1 LTSFFSETFRQHL
14 LANPTFFDTPKDVAM
29 VLFTQA
35 PEYADNDARYA
46 GIETVE
52 DLSGLLG
59 WEPPIHWGDPPVTEI
74 ELPLVA
80 PPNGDT
86 RYIRLDNA
94 FVLPDD
100 APSLYI
106 LSVGFIYKG
115 TIGSITDPLIFVT
128 NSPVGAGMVL
138 NPGDAITARPDATAD
153 NERWL
158 FSYTVTT
165 GPPAAITTVPG
176 PLATLK
182 AEPPFDASRTQHVW
196 LYPQRVN
203 LIANPS
209 FEAGMTHWRT
219 NGTPQQINGSA
230 PDNEMEQSIRRKAG
244 QFSGA
249 SPLIVESNMFPASF
263 GVRPKEM
270 FTIRLNAK
278 GNGRMKVAM
287 LSWMADFS
295 ATRVDWGLMPDPENP
310 EEMIDAEWQLSPK
323 GFISVCTL
331 RMTPEAR
338 YAMVRIEVE
347 GDLLILDNCL
357 VEEGWVP
364 AGQDDGSGGTVSTG
378 FPYFDGDSLYG
389 ARDDFSWYGG
399 EDCQGHTYSCWYN
412 HRRAVVGRL
421 FAFQT
426 SKEDQAQPTLPPV
439 WSYDPNSY
447 MPGHWFS
454 APPSRVLNRLLN
466 NPNTPV
472 FIDAC
477 DSTPTTIANQGVTAD
492 ATVTEAQRF
501 LPEARSYFWFPA
513 SAGNS
518 MSVPDAANLD
528 ITATMAVI
536 AEIAP
541 PTWSPL
547 SESVIASKWLNAGIT
562 PGTPGYIVP
571 LVGGEGY
578 SVSTPDHADYRI
590 TGTRVITARVRFSN
604 DVFNHGLV
612 VHSAAA
618 PNQGWSLSVED
629 RVLNFRWS
637 TTGASQPTN
646 QVNIGSIASFGYTSD
661 VFIGVKITP
670 SSGGNSHF
678 QMIRST
684 DGGVTWANVGL
695 TVMGPAFTSTFDTT
709 ATLKIGNFVA
719 TGADECWTSRV
730 YWVEMRNGTDPK
742 AGTVIFRCDASER
755 APTENPWTDPT
766 QAGRTVRTWTAV
778 AAGVTAGMLTAGGNG
793 IPIGNSWVFSLLPTG
808 ALQLLWGK
816 PTPPPWETASFDS
829 VASDMNLSA
838 FAGNSRHLVAFTF
851 LNSVGGGNAEIR
863 FWHSDDGV
871 TWTQL
876 GSTMTKPTFSL
887 IAGTARFELTAQS
900 NAEAFRS
907 MEAKVYSA
915 KVYNTT
921 GATGTVPST
930 GIPVLDIDCDVLTS
944 DDYGQPTFLATT
956 GQVVTVNRG
965 ASGYI
970 STMTPAL
977 DKGGRPFFM
986 LDGVNDY
993 IEIPHH
999 ASLNIP
1005 DDGNFVVVIAGR
1017 QKSLPK
1023 GSGAVWV
1030 QKVNSAAPNDGWQ
1043 LPDASTPAG
1052 TGSFTASLKDA
1063 ASVTAVTP
1071 AHAFNTLKVPTSYGF
1086 RKTDKLVAVR
1096 DSLFSTPVT
1105 VPPTLGTV
1113 GSPIPVQIGRLGTT
1127 YEALDFFGMCVL
1139 TQLLNDTELSNL
1151 AIAMRDGSDVYHHGD
1166 RWTITDDGIFA
1177 GIPLSAGDTL
1187 VAVHPTGASSPM
1199 SFDEVIWDTQ
1209 AEGGGVVTNVEIE
1222 RQGLVYK
1229 WIPSGLVVYHLDV
1242 LFPYDTRPCPP
1253 PVTGDVIDRDEVPD
1267 PWVEPPP
1274 PDTEPP
1280 TAPVLTVD
1288 AFTSTQ
1294 VDLSWTAA
1302 TDNVGV
1308 TQYLIERAVGAG
1320 SAAFHQIFTTA
1331 ILTYS
1336 DIGLTRGETYRYR
1349 VRATDAAGNLG
1360 PFSNVVE
1367 VTTEGE
1373 PSLWDEALWDE
1384 GFWGEE

>member
-1 LTSFFSETFRQHL
+1 MTSFFSETFRQHL

-35 PEYADNDARYA
+35 PAYADNDARYT
-46 GIETVE
+46 GIETVDE
-52 DLSGLLG
+52 LSGLLG
-59 WEPPIHWGDPPVTEI
+59 WEPPIYWGDPPVTEI
-74 ELPLVA
+74 ELSLAA

-94 FVLPDD
+94 FVLPDE
-100 APSLYI
+100 APSLNI
-106 LSVGFIYKG
+106 MSVGFIYKG
-115 TIGSITDPLIFVT
+115 TIGSVTDPLIFVT
-128 NSPVGAGMVL
+128 NNPVGTGMVL

-165 GPPAAITTVPG
+165 GPPAAISTVAG

-219 NGTPQQINGSA
+219 NGTPQQIDGPA

-295 ATRVDWGLMPDPENP
+295 STRVDWGLMPYPENP
-310 EEMIDAEWQLSPK
+310 EEMIDAEWQLSPE

-347 GDLLILDNCL
+347 GDLLVLDNCL

-454 APPSRVLNRLLN
+454 APPARVLNRLLN

-477 DSTPTTIANQGVTAD
+477 DSTPTTIANQGTTAD
-492 ATVTEAQRF
+492 ATVTEARRF
-501 LPEARSYFWFPA
+501 LPEARSYFWLPA

-518 MSVPDAANLD
+518 LSVPDAANLD

-536 AEIAP
+536 AEIAL

-562 PGTPGYIVP
+562 PGTAGYVTPNSPINQKAT
-571 LVGGEGY
+571 
-578 SVSTPDHADYRI
+578 TPDTANLQI
-590 TGTRVITARVRFSN
+590 TTDVVITARLRFSGSSA
-604 DVFNHGLV
+604 DGMWLVGHDTAAVGGKGWQLVFSDATQTMV
-612 VHSAAA
+612 FIFSA
-618 PNQGWSLSVED
+618 NGSLITSI
-629 RVLNFRWS
+629 
-637 TTGASQPTN
+637 Q
-646 QVNIGSIASFGYTSD
+646 NIGNFNYGGTTTD
-661 VFIGVKITP
+661 VYVGVKIQRNV
-670 SSGGNSHF
+670 SGVSRA
-678 QMIRST
+678 QAIRSL
-684 DGGVTWANVGL
+684 DGGVTWQDYGTAKTGTAISSTFNSTGGL
-695 TVMGPAFTSTFDTT
+695 TIGIPPDGEGT
-709 ATLKIGNFVA
+709 ANFK
-719 TGADECWTSRV
+719 GRV
-730 YWVEMRNGTDPK
+730 YWIEMRQGIVPG
-742 AGTVIFRCDASER
+742 AGTPIFRFDASD
-755 APTENPWTDPT
+755 APPATTTSWTDIARPGFT
-766 QAGRTVRTWTAV
+766 ARTWTLSNA
-778 AAGVTAGMLTAGGNG
+778 TMLVKGGNG
-793 IPIGNSWVFSLLPTG
+793 TPIGNSWVFSLLPTG

-816 PTPPPWETASFDS
+816 STPVPWVNASFDQA
-829 VASDMNLSA
+829 ASDENLSA
-838 FAGNSRHLVAFTF
+838 FAADSRHFIAFTF
-851 LNSVGGGNAEIR
+851 LNNVAGNAEIR

-876 GSTMTKPTFSL
+876 GSTLTKPTFSL
-887 IAGTARFELTAQS
+887 IAGTARLELTSQN

-921 GATGTVPST
+921 GAAGTVPT
-930 GIPVLDIDCDVLTS
+930 ATPVLDIDCDVLTS
-944 DDYGQPTFLATT
+944 DDYGQPSFIATT
-956 GQVVTVNRG
+956 GQVVSVNRG
-965 ASGYI
+965 TSGYI

-1017 QKSLPK
+1017 QKALPK

-1043 LPDASTPAG
+1043 LPDANTPAG

-1063 ASVTAVTP
+1063 ASVTVVTP

-1105 VPPTLGTV
+1105 VPPTLGAV
-1113 GSPIPVQIGRLGTT
+1113 GSPTPVQIGRLGTT

-1151 AIAMRDGSDVYHHGD
+1151 AIAIRDGSDVYHHGD

-1199 SFDEVIWDTQ
+1199 AFGEVIWDTQ

-1229 WIPSGLVVYHLDV
+1229 WIPGGLVVYHLDV

-1267 PWVEPPP
+1267 PWVPPP
-1274 PDTEPP
+1274 VPDTEPP

-1288 AFTSTQ
+1288 AFTPAQ

-1308 TQYLIERAVGAG
+1308 TQYLIERAVGVG
-1320 SAAFHQIFTTA
+1320 SVAFNQIFATT
-1331 ILTYS
+1331 ILIYS
-1336 DIGLTRGETYRYR
+1336 DIGLAVGETYKYR
-1349 VRATDAAGNLG
+1349 VRAVDAAGNRG

-1367 VTTEGE
+1367 VTTEA
-1373 PSLWDEALWDE
+1373 PPALWDEALWDE
-1384 GFWGEE
+1384 GTWQEE